1 MDKEKNGG
9 ERERQCTESGRKLV
23 DGRGSVMRLES
34 WRRELMRHVLRAGW
48 QAART
53 TEEATREEGRRHKS
67 RAARCPVQVMT

>member
-9 ERERQCTESGRKLV
+9 ERERQCMESGRKLV

-48 QAART
+48 LASGKDNGGSD
-53 TEEATREEGRRHKS
+53 EGGRPP
-67 RAARCPVQVMT
+67 A